1 VTDWQGHAR
10 REAAAI
16 LTEADFG
23 PGSGASTYP
32 TILALCAIA
41 WLQGVN
47 YGSHETLRQAED
59 AFDALKA
66 SL

>member
-1 VTDWQGHAR
+1 MSDWAGHAR
-10 REAAAI
+10 REATAV
-16 LTEADFG
+16 LTEAQCVRNG
-23 PGSGASTYP
+23 YYTYDDLV
-32 TILALCAIA
+32 TLCAVS

>member
-1 VTDWQGHAR
+1 VSDWQGRAH
-10 REAAAI
+10 REATAVV
-16 LTEADFG
+16 TEANCVRDGYF
-23 PGSGASTYP
+23 SYAE
-32 TILALCAIA
+32 LVLLVAIG

>member
-1 VTDWQGHAR
+1 MSDWLGHAR
-10 REAAAI
+10 REATIVLTQAECVRNGFYSYDDLVSLVAI
-16 LTEADFG
+16 G
-23 PGSGASTYP
+23 
-32 TILALCAIA
+32 